1 MYHAI
6 VKRIA
11 RKNFLRVN
19 QKDYEALLK
28 DCAPNVYHRFG
39 GQHALSGERHD
50 RSALRLWFDRL
61 GRLGPGLT
69 LTVQD
74 VWVKGWPANTVII
87 IRWSATDVLPNGS
100 PYRNHGVHIV
110 RMRWGKIVEI
120 DANEDS
126 QAVAESLKMR
136 AEYGV
141 EEAMAPAIES

>member
-19 QKDYEALLK
+19 QKDYDSLLK
-28 DCAPNVYHRFG
+28 DCAPNVHHRFG
-39 GQHALSGERHD
+39 GTHALGGERHD
-50 RSALRLWFDRL
+50 KEALGLWLGRL

-74 VWVKGWPANTVII
+74 VWVKGLPHNTVII
-87 IRWSATDVLPNGS
+87 VRWSATDTLPDGS
-100 PYRNHGVHIV
+100 PYRNHGVHII

-136 AEYGV
+136 AEYGIA
-141 EEAMAPAIES
+141 EAAAEPIVS